1 MHYSIINSTC
11 DYYNTLHIKGKDP
24 KGPLMMAHE
33 GLKRRFLKSIS
44 RQGVKVRS
52 RFRTSNMVE
61 MKSRVK
67 VRYRRTY

>member
-1 MHYSIINSTC
+1 
-11 DYYNTLHIKGKDP
+11 
-24 KGPLMMAHE
+24 MMAHE

>member
-44 RQGVKVRS
+44 RQGVKVRIRLKTRNKVETNS
-52 RFRTSNMVE
+52 RGKDMV
-61 MKSRVK
+61 
-67 VRYRRTY
+67 